1 MLLPI
6 FAERVSGLHKEFG
19 GSREQAIRMLAERS
33 GLAKLGNST
42 YTSYLKGLKEATLT
56 SLVTLAKGFGVSADY
71 LCGLTEDRRPVN
83 ELLARLKEVELPPDI
98 VQAAHDLL
106 EVSPEDRKSLI
117 LQIQAAKVN
126 NLRWRTL
133 ARLAG
138 VRDVEQLRATVVEET
153 LAQSDSVSE
162 ATLKPT

>member
-6 FAERVSGLHKEFG
+6 FAERMSALHEEFG
-19 GSREQAIRMLAERS
+19 GSREQAIRVLAERT
-33 GLAKLGNST
+33 GLPKLGNST
-42 YTSYLKGLKEATLT
+42 YTSYLKGLKEATLG

-71 LCGLTEDRRPVN
+71 LCGITDDRRPVN

-126 NLRWRTL
+126 NLRWRAL
-133 ARLAG
+133 VKLAG
-138 VRDVEQLRATVVEET
+138 VRDMEQLRAAMVEET
-153 LAQSDSVSE
+153 LSQSDGIGE
-162 ATLKPT
+162 AALKPA